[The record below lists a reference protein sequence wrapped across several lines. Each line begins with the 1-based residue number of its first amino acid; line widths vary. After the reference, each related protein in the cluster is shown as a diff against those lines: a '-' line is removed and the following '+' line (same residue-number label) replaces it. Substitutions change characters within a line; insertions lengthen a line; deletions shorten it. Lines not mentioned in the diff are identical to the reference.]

1 MRDLNGFFKKIL
13 LIFSILLL
21 LFTLSQKIEATDT
34 FKMYS
39 DFHHVWDGTTIN
51 STIYITITS
60 EKESTLITYYT
71 ITIPNENI
79 SPKIYSINKD
89 EVLEP
94 TIHRRSGAT
103 DIVIDLDNALI
114 SPQKP
119 IVLKVTYSVKSRS
132 NDFVLISSVNDT
144 TSRKFTF
151 TYPTSKG
158 EVTWSSTPIEST
170 KEVAKNTQV
179 ITSPPK
185 TTTVKL
191 LLGEGVVYSYAIDR
205 NLVNTGDEMIL
216 SEIVLPVNN
225 SKQHILIEKIEPLPD
240 KTYKDI
246 DGNYILQYSIAP
258 KSNMDI
264 NITGYLLMNKSSY
277 PLPLSYS
284 IEKNSIWKISD
295 NSLIRNI
302 NRYIQEYGVNITD
315 TFSDIEA
322 LKDNKDKEI
331 VYKAIYQYVVEKLK
345 PNTLTL
351 GSLTGSERL
360 SGQEVLL
367 KQDLSTSEA
376 YADAIISIYRYNNI
390 PSRLVIGYITNISNY
405 HPDGMYHYWAEYF
418 DKEENDWI
426 TVDPFL
432 EDYSNTSLWKRDM
445 QDHISLIYRYS
456 NPNTPKLPY
465 FTENDFKVER
475 SSQKPE
481 IINDFQLDFIFE
493 PYKISNPYL
502 KGSIGIINTGNS
514 IFDLFTISQSNP
526 DLNKY
531 VDYIENNS
539 QGILLPGQAYQI
551 RFNIPS
557 KDIEDIIFAK
567 VSALSGTQQIEEKY
581 VEKRIEIVQDNK
593 NLDILTKLLSIT
605 IFILFLVPLYFIS
618 NKIKIK
624 NG

>member
-13 LIFSILLL
+13 LISSILLL
-21 LFTLSQKIEATDT
+21 PFTLSQKTEAADT

-71 ITIPNENI
+71 ITIPSENI
-79 SPKIYSINKD
+79 FPKIYSINKD

-103 DIVIDLDNALI
+103 DMVIDLDNTLI

-119 IVLKVTYSVKSRS
+119 IILKVTYSAKSIS

-144 TSRKFTF
+144 TTRKFTF
-151 TYPTSKG
+151 TYPTNKG
-158 EVTWSSTPIEST
+158 DVTWSSTPIVSS
-170 KEVAKNTQV
+170 KKIANNTQI
-179 ITSPPK
+179 ITTPPK

-191 LLGEGVVYSYAIDR
+191 LLGEGVVYTYAIDR
-205 NLVNTGDEMIL
+205 NFVNTGDEMIL
-216 SEIVLPVNN
+216 SEIILPVNN
-225 SKQHILIEKIEPLPD
+225 SKQHILIEKIEPFPD

-258 KSNMDI
+258 KSNMDV
-264 NITGYLLMNKSSY
+264 NITGYLLMKKSPY
-277 PLPLSYS
+277 PFPLSYS
-284 IEKNSIWKISD
+284 IEKNSLWKISD

-302 NRYIQEYGVNITD
+302 NRYLQEYELEITD
-315 TFSDIEA
+315 TFLDIEE
-322 LKDNKDKEI
+322 LKDGKDKEV
-331 VYKAIYQYVVEKLK
+331 VYKAIYQYVIENLK

-351 GSLTGSERL
+351 GSLTGSERI

-367 KQDLSTSEA
+367 KQAPSTSEA
-376 YADAIISIYRYNNI
+376 YADAIISIYRYYNI
-390 PSRLVIGYITNISNY
+390 PSRMVIGYISNISNY
-405 HPDGMYHYWAEYF
+405 HPDGIYHYWAEYF
-418 DKEENDWI
+418 DKEKNDWI
-426 TVDPFL
+426 PVDPFL
-432 EDYSNTSLWKRDM
+432 EDYSNTTLWNRDM
-445 QDHISLIYRYS
+445 HDHISLIYRYS

-465 FTENDFKVER
+465 FSENDFKVEKY
-475 SSQKPE
+475 SQQAE
-481 IINDFQLDFIFE
+481 TINDFQLDFIFE

-539 QGILLPGQAYQI
+539 QGILLPGQSYQI

-557 KDIEDIIFAK
+557 KDIEEQIFAK
-567 VSALSGTQQIEEKY
+567 ISALSGTQQIEEKY
-581 VEKRIEIVQDNK
+581 VEERIEIVQDNK

-605 IFILFLVPLYFIS
+605 IFIIFLIPLYFIS